1 MIVIKIFFLKIKIK
15 PFSMV
20 EETNYHN
27 SCHNP
32 IFNLLTQVCKI
43 IHMTIQK
50 IQRDINSSIVPNQQ
64 IMKWVANILLCSTY
78 NTKNFVNL
86 IWCILV
92 LVLWV
97 IWRLAQFTRAS
108 RSRKSMKNGS
118 VLFFF
123 KTLADDVNFWNTWM
137 LSKKWF
143 LSVGLKRASSTIS
156 NL

>member
-27 SCHNP
+27 LCHNP
-32 IFNLLTQVCKI
+32 IFNLSTQVCKI

-97 IWRLAQFTRAS
+97 IWRLDQDALPR
-108 RSRKSMKNGS
+108 RLVWNKNNAW
-118 VLFFF
+118 LFMTIVIAVFIVKFF
-123 KTLADDVNFWNTWM
+123 SSEKIPQYSYLP
-137 LSKKWF
+137 F
-143 LSVGLKRASSTIS
+143 LIHAVS
-156 NL
+156 